1 MIQLRHEMGII
12 LKSSREI
19 AHMREACRIAAVVLN
34 KVAAEVKPGMTT
46 AELDEL
52 AADEVARLGAEA
64 SFKGYRGF
72 PASICT
78 SIDEEIVHGIPGRRV
93 LSEGEIVSLDFGA
106 RVNGFHG
113 DAAVTVAVGKIGAAA
128 REIIDVASGALEAGI
143 AAAAIGVRLGDV
155 SFAIQSYAEARGFS
169 VVREYVGHGIGRD
182 LHEDPQVPNFGVPG
196 EGPLLQKGMTLA
208 LEPMINAGVWSTKVA
223 EDRWT
228 VVTADGELSAHF
240 EHTIAMGEYG
250 PDILTRP

>member
-1 MIQLRHEMGII
+1 MGII

-52 AADEVARLGAEA
+52 AANEVAGLGAEA

-93 LSEGEIVSLDFGA
+93 LNEGEIVSLDFGA
-106 RVNGFHG
+106 KVNGFHG
-113 DAAVTVAVGKIGAAA
+113 DAAVTVAVGKVGAAA
-128 REIIDVASGALEAGI
+128 RDIIDVASGALEAGI
-143 AAAAIGVRLGDV
+143 AAAVIGVRLGDV

-208 LEPMINAGVWSTKVA
+208 LEPMINAGVWRTKVA
-223 EDRWT
+223 EDGWT